1 MAGWKISCHPLA
13 IDSIVEK
20 AGGKEAYF
28 QLLDREVDERGEF
41 FLWLTV
47 LCCLERIMLTI
58 SINYHMYQ
66 DNVCLGQLAT
76 KLLSVKI
83 ITS

>member
-28 QLLDREVDERGEF
+28 QLLDREVDQRVDI
-41 FLWLTV
+41 FLLV
-47 LCCLERIMLTI
+47 DGLMLFKKNYVDNI
-58 SINYHMYQ
+58 YYHMYQ